1 MAQNDASKTLPF
13 QVIGVGVVIN
23 AAGEVLIDQRLEEGL
38 LGGMWEF
45 LGGKQEQG
53 ETIEAC
59 IARELKEE
67 LGIEVKVGAELISV
81 NHAIA
86 IRSCVLWCIS
96 ATGCRESHSHLSVN
110 RCVGCGQMNLG
121 ITPSRPPM
129 RGSLRPCLVGSFS
142 KITLIHRALNC
153 ERGGLIIGF

>member
-1 MAQNDASKTLPF
+1 MTSASRK
-13 QVIGVGVVIN
+13 
-23 AAGEVLIDQRLEEGL
+23 ACWEDGE
-38 LGGMWEF
+38 F
-45 LGGKQEQG
+45 PGGKQEQG

-81 NHAIA
+81 NHAY
-86 IRSCVLWCIS
+86 
-96 ATGCRESHSHLSVN
+96 SHKKLRFVVHFCDWMSGEPQPLVSQQV
-110 RCVGCGQMNLG
+110 RWVRQMNLG

-142 KITLIHRALNC
+142 KIASSIEL
-153 ERGGLIIGF
+153 